1 MRHASSRITKTTPAR
16 SALMKRVR
24 QRQTDLEELV
34 RDIVCTLGIEPEM
47 NCRYLPGSPD
57 LVVPEARLAIF
68 VHGCFWHFHRRGLC
82 KLSGV
87 PATNAVFWRTKLE
100 QNRQRDVRKARM
112 LRQMGWRVLTL
123 WQCDLQ
129 KRERRVRIRLEKEL
143 IRQL

>member
-1 MRHASSRITKTTPAR
+1 MGHASPSVTKTTPAR

-34 RDIVCTLGIEPEM
+34 CSIVCSLGIQPEM
-47 NCRYLPGSPD
+47 NCRHLPGSPD
-57 LVVPEARLAIF
+57 LVVPQAQLAIF
-68 VHGCFWHFHRRGLC
+68 VHGCFWHFHRRGIC

-100 QNRQRDVRKARM
+100 QNRRRDIRKTRM

-129 KRERRVRIRLEKEL
+129 KREHHVRIRLQKEL
-143 IRQL
+143 NCR